1 MDFGK
6 LLPFV
11 KGVMFMGTPHR
22 GSDAAYWG
30 RILGRLANI
39 PFVAG
44 IRNVLLRDLAPKSTV
59 LGNICEQFVERA
71 MPLQIITVY
80 ERVKMRGFN
89 DLVRIY
95 ACPQKKR
102 PLTNVLE
109 DCRQR
114 LCCLASP
121 ERIAD
126 PDRSRPHGNV
136 QVPHEQQHHIRG
148 HI

>member
-1 MDFGK
+1 
-6 LLPFV
+6 
-11 KGVMFMGTPHR
+11 MFMGTPHR
-22 GSDAAYWG
+22 GSDAAYWA

-44 IRNVLLRDLAPKSTV
+44 IRNDLLRDLAPKSTV

-89 DLVRIY
+89 DLVRVRFR
-95 ACPQKKR
+95 KTER
-102 PLTNVLE
+102 SLTDVSE

-114 LCCLASP
+114 LCCLAPP
-121 ERIAD
+121 E
-126 PDRSRPHGNV
+126 
-136 QVPHEQQHHIRG
+136 
-148 HI
+148 